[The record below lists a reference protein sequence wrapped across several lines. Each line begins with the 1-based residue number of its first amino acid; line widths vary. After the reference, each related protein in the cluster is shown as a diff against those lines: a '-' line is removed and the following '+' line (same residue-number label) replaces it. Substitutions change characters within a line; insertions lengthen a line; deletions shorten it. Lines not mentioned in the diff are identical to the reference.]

1 MDIILILGVPPPDFS
16 GYPGPVGDRVM
27 WQVITQRAILIMFGV
42 MVYSPF
48 LLWVFTKHKQRPP
61 GD

>member
-27 WQVITQRAILIMFGV
+27 WQVITQRVILVMFGL
-42 MVYSPF
+42 MLWSPF
-48 LLWVFTKHKQRPP
+48 LLWVFPKPKQRIPR
-61 GD
+61 D